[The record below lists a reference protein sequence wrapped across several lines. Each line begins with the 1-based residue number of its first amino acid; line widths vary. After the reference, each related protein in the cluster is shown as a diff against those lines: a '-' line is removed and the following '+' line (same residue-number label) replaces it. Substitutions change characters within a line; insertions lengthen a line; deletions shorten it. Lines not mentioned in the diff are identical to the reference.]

1 MAKYLKNN
9 HPEMSPS
16 SLDLGGFF
24 MMSSSGGLN
33 PRAVAGRPSVTRLTH
48 SSWTGMRASGIPRAA
63 VRNILTTSPMLE
75 EMRYLINCLVLL

>member
-1 MAKYLKNN
+1 
-9 HPEMSPS
+9 
-16 SLDLGGFF
+16 

-63 VRNILTTSPMLE
+63 VRNILE
-75 EMRYLINCLVLL
+75 RVRGGKGGERG